1 MEAGE
6 NTTVMVSAN
15 GYDERTSGF
24 GCSPDGCVAA
34 NTRDGSLFSRW
45 SCKEDLLGGI
55 NCEITYTF
63 GEPQDIAVMRIAF
76 YKGSQRTRRLKVKV
90 NGSTDSIIESSGQT
104 DNFEDFE
111 LETIDTNEVTFE
123 ALGLRGEDWISFTEV
138 EFMVS

>member
-1 MEAGE
+1 
-6 NTTVMVSAN
+6 
-15 GYDERTSGF
+15 
-24 GCSPDGCVAA
+24 
-34 NTRDGSLFSRW
+34 
-45 SCKEDLLGGI
+45 
-55 NCEITYTF
+55 
-63 GEPQDIAVMRIAF
+63 MRIAF